1 MTFERSFQN
10 FVQILSEEEVT
21 PEISPSA
28 LADLSKEFFLRSI
41 VAVVS
46 DSRDSDRAGE
56 PETIIS
62 LFGPTPENEAPAYL
76 FKHKIADKKVIVYNI
91 YLLPDKNWNEE
102 EYKNFAI
109 VLDILSFH
117 MEKFLLTSIVRR
129 TALTQYLT
137 GLPNS
142 GGFIAFATKLLES
155 RAIMGYDSFYFNLKS
170 YGLISRRYGLSEGD
184 EIMKRYAAKLR
195 EFCDTDEI
203 ISHFGGDNF
212 TALIKKERTKEFI
225 KFLSGVVVYGNKNGK
240 EEEVKIEAV
249 SGIYAVD
256 DSLKEAGQLISRAMM
271 ACNYA
276 KNVANK
282 PYVFVNK
289 AMSTRIYR
297 QKQIEDRYEE
307 ALQNDEFRIYLQPK
321 VNTRTGELVGAE
333 SLARWFCNGVVL
345 YPTEFVPILE
355 QEGMVASLDL
365 YVLKKTCEYIKNW
378 EKNGITPVPVSIN
391 FSRRDLNYKNLA
403 GEILRIIDN
412 AGVERKYIQIEVT
425 ETASED
431 ERILMT
437 NFLKKL
443 RDMNIETAIDDF
455 GTGYS
460 SLSNLRDFP
469 VTEIKIDR
477 SFINNDE
484 LNRNDEIVLRNI
496 IIMAKEL
503 GINVIAE
510 GVERPDQTKLLDSVG
525 CYLVQ
530 GFLYDNPMPEQDFQK
545 RLIKR
550 KYSE

>member
-1 MTFERSFQN
+1 
-10 FVQILSEEEVT
+10 
-21 PEISPSA
+21 
-28 LADLSKEFFLRSI
+28 
-41 VAVVS
+41 
-46 DSRDSDRAGE
+46 
-56 PETIIS
+56 
-62 LFGPTPENEAPAYL
+62 
-76 FKHKIADKKVIVYNI
+76 
-91 YLLPDKNWNEE
+91 
-102 EYKNFAI
+102 
-109 VLDILSFH
+109 
-117 MEKFLLTSIVRR
+117 
-129 TALTQYLT
+129 
-137 GLPNS
+137 
-142 GGFIAFATKLLES
+142 
-155 RAIMGYDSFYFNLKS
+155 
-170 YGLISRRYGLSEGD
+170 
-184 EIMKRYAAKLR
+184 
-195 EFCDTDEI
+195 
-203 ISHFGGDNF
+203 
-212 TALIKKERTKEFI
+212 
-225 KFLSGVVVYGNKNGK
+225 
-240 EEEVKIEAV
+240 
-249 SGIYAVD
+249 
-256 DSLKEAGQLISRAMM
+256 M

-307 ALQNDEFRIYLQPK
+307 ALSNDEFRIYLQPK

-365 YVLKKTCEYIKNW
+365 YVLKKTCEFIKNW
-378 EKNGITPVPVSIN
+378 ENNGITTVQVSIN

-403 GEILRIIDN
+403 GEIGKIIED
-412 AGVERKYIQIEVT
+412 AGIERKYIQIEVT

-431 ERILMT
+431 ERLLMT

-443 RDMNIETAIDDF
+443 REMSIETAIDDF

-496 IIMAKEL
+496 VIMAKEL

-530 GFLYDNPMPEQDFQK
+530 GYLYDNPMPEHEFQK

-550 KYSE
+550 KYTE